1 MFEKIIDKLNS
12 QINSENKEIIKE
24 IFNNKNARTIY
35 ADKVEK
41 INDLASCYVL
51 NNDFFRINITTLP
64 EDESDIH
71 FRLEK
76 NIGNNEKISINFY
89 YITRN
94 FSFMEFDIYDKDI
107 NVISDHRNIKSK
119 YSFLYNIRGKFCE
132 HTISDK
138 FSVPDTKEFKENRG
152 KLIDFISN
160 NLNLETQELKEFIS
174 LQLDTNIDSVPYIN
188 EIIELF
194 KELNDNLENKPAKN
208 KSVLTI
214 KN

>member
-1 MFEKIIDKLNS
+1 MFENIIDKFHS

-24 IFNNKNARTIY
+24 IFSNKNAITNY

-41 INDLASCYVL
+41 INNLVSCYVL
-51 NNDFFRINITTLP
+51 NNDFFRISIITLP

-76 NIGNNEKISINFY
+76 NIGNNEKIAINFY
-89 YITRN
+89 YITKM
-94 FSFMEFDIYDKDI
+94 FPFMEFDIYDKDT
-107 NVISDHRNIKSK
+107 NVISDYRNVKSK

-132 HTISDK
+132 HIISDK
-138 FSVPDTKEFKENRG
+138 ISVPDSKEFKESRG

-160 NLNLETQELKEFIS
+160 NLNLETKELKEFIS
-174 LQLDTNIDSVPYIN
+174 LQSDTNIDSVPYIN
-188 EIIELF
+188 EIIEFF
-194 KELNDNLENKPAKN
+194 KELNANLENKPAKN
-208 KSVLTI
+208 KNVLTI

>member
-1 MFEKIIDKLNS
+1 MFENIIDKFHS

-24 IFNNKNARTIY
+24 IFNNKNARTVY

-41 INDLASCYVL
+41 INDLASCYIL
-51 NNDFFRINITTLP
+51 NNDFFRISITTLP

-76 NIGNNEKISINFY
+76 NIGNNEKIAVNFY
-89 YITRN
+89 YITKM
-94 FSFMEFDIYDKDI
+94 FPFMEFDIYDKDT
-107 NVISDHRNIKSK
+107 NVISDHRNVQSK

-138 FSVPDTKEFKENRG
+138 ISIPDTKEFKENRG

-160 NLNLETQELKEFIS
+160 NLNLETKELKEFIS
-174 LQLDTNIDSVPYIN
+174 LQSDTNIDSVPYIN
-188 EIIELF
+188 EIIDLF
-194 KELNDNLENKPAKN
+194 KELNSNLENKFVKN
-208 KSVLTI
+208 KSLLSI

>member
-1 MFEKIIDKLNS
+1 MFENIIDKFHS

-41 INDLASCYVL
+41 INELASCYVL
-51 NNDFFRINITTLP
+51 NNDFFRIRITTLP

-71 FRLEK
+71 FLLEK
-76 NIGNNEKISINFY
+76 NIVNNEKIAINFY
-89 YITRN
+89 YITKS
-94 FSFMEFDIYDKDI
+94 FPFMEFDIYDKDT
-107 NVISDHRNIKSK
+107 NVISDYRNVQSK

-132 HTISDK
+132 HILVDNP
-138 FSVPDTKEFKENRG
+138 SVPDTKEFKENRG

-160 NLNLETQELKEFIS
+160 NLNLEPKELKEFIS
-174 LQLDTNIDSVPYIN
+174 LQSDTNIDSIPYIN

-194 KELNDNLENKPAKN
+194 KELDSNLKNKPPKN
-208 KSVLTI
+208 KNTI
-214 KN
+214 NLKN